1 MDFNSLFHVK
11 QKPQLLQDIMKKAFG
26 ENGQ

>member
-1 MDFNSLFHVK
+1 MVFNSLFRVK